1 MSEGRRTPKSGALAV
16 EPVPRLHPVIA
27 VVFAALSIACGTPPA
42 DSSQLAYLREGV
54 PAEDS
59 LRSEQIGPTDLIAS
73 AWMIGGN
80 ERIIVISDLK
90 PPYLH
95 VLDASTG
102 RHIKSLGAHGEGP
115 GDFSDAPSLMRA
127 SFAGDTLWMLDGPRR
142 RVTGFALAALASD
155 TIAPRAAT
163 VQIDSVLPYTAD
175 GPSSTGLIVAMA
187 QDRKDGLFPL
197 RIHRGGQKTDVGR
210 PREFADSRLT
220 PRYMGNA
227 YLGRL
232 CYSPDRRVTVQT
244 FTFAGRIDL
253 LDSIGTMV
261 GSMEVPYPFRPDPY
275 MDTTSG
281 KQIDFNPIL
290 PRVRWGY
297 YDCAV
302 TDGFLYALYDGRLN
316 GANPPNPVPRS
327 EVHIFDWTGRRV
339 RTVVLDH
346 STTGISVPPGDS
358 VLYSF
363 AEDSGR
369 FAVRRTRLRQR

>member
-1 MSEGRRTPKSGALAV
+1 MSRLEWSRRGVSCPSIPWRPIPFALVILGVVLAVACSTPKEDPSRLVYLRTAV
-16 EPVPRLHPVIA
+16 PARDSLHSEE
-27 VVFAALSIACGTPPA
+27 FGPA
-42 DSSQLAYLREGV
+42 DLLAN
-54 PAEDS
+54 P
-59 LRSEQIGPTDLIAS
+59 
-73 AWMIGGN
+73 WMIGATG
-80 ERIIVISDLK
+80 RIVVISDLQ

-95 VLDASTG
+95 VLDAGTG

-142 RVTGFALAALASD
+142 RVTGFAVAALASD

-163 VQIDSVLPYTAD
+163 VEIDSVLPYTAD

-197 RIHRGGQKTDVGR
+197 RIHRGGQRTDVGR
-210 PREFADSRLT
+210 PRAFADNRLT

-232 CYSPDRRVTVQT
+232 CYSPDRRVTVQI

-253 LDSIGTMV
+253 LDSVGTMV
-261 GSMEVPYPFRPDPY
+261 GSMDVPYPFRPDPY

-281 KQIDFNPIL
+281 KQIDFNPFL

-302 TDGFLYALYDGRLN
+302 TDRFLYALYDGRLI
-316 GANPPNPVPRS
+316 GANPTNPVPLS

-358 VLYSF
+358 ILYSF

-369 FAVRRTRLRQR
+369 FAVRRTRLHRR